1 MPYSRDMSTDTVSSP
16 RVAVIVPCYN
26 EAVAIAQV
34 VRGFKRSLPSAQV
47 WVFDNNSSDGTAAVA
62 REAGAQVRS
71 VTLQGKGHVV
81 RRMFADVE
89 ADVYVMVDGD
99 ATYDAQAAPALIR
112 LLCEQGLDMVVGARR
127 HEDPAAYRA
136 GHTWGNRMLT
146 DCVAWLFGR
155 ACSDMLSGYRVFSR
169 RFVKSFPALSAGFE
183 TETELTVHALGLRM
197 PMAEMETLYRAR
209 PEGSFSKLSTFR
221 DGWRILRTVGLL
233 MRTERPLAFFGAAA
247 LAPLLLA
254 LGLGAPLVATYWQ
267 TGQVPRFPTAILSTG
282 LVLLSML
289 SLVCG
294 LVLDTVSRARRETK
308 HLAYLAVPASP
319 SV

>member
-1 MPYSRDMSTDTVSSP
+1 MPYSRTMSTDIISSP

-99 ATYDAQAAPALIR
+99 ATYDAEAAPALIR

-169 RFVKSFPALSAGFE
+169 RFAKSFPALSAGFE
-183 TETELTVHALGLRM
+183 TETELTVHALGLRL

-233 MRTERPLAFFGAAA
+233 MRTERPLAFFGGAA
-247 LAPLLLA
+247 LALLLLA
-254 LGLGAPLVATYWQ
+254 LGLGAPLVATYWE

-308 HLAYLAVPASP
+308 HLAYLAVPAST
-319 SV
+319 SA

>member
-1 MPYSRDMSTDTVSSP
+1 MSHTVPPP
-16 RVAVIVPCYN
+16 RIAVIVPCYN

-34 VRGFKRSLPSAQV
+34 VRGFRRSLPSAQV

-62 REAGAQVRS
+62 REAGAQVRP
-71 VTLQGKGHVV
+71 VALQGKGHVV

-99 ATYDAQAAPALIR
+99 ATYDADAAPALVR
-112 LLCEQGLDMVVGARR
+112 LLCDQGLDMVVGARR

-197 PMAEMETLYRAR
+197 PMAEMETAYRAR
-209 PEGSFSKLSTFR
+209 PEGSFSKLSTLC

-247 LAPLLLA
+247 LALLALA
-254 LGLGAPLVATYWQ
+254 LGLGAPLVATYWE

-282 LVLLSML
+282 LVMLSML

-308 HLAYLAVPASP
+308 HLAYLAVPAST
-319 SV
+319 SA

>member
-1 MPYSRDMSTDTVSSP
+1 MSSSSILSP
-16 RVAVIVPCYN
+16 RIAVIVPCYN

-34 VRGFKRSLPSAQV
+34 VHGFRRSLPSAQV
-47 WVFDNNSSDGTAAVA
+47 WVFDNNSTDGTAAVA

-89 ADVYVMVDGD
+89 ADIYVMVDGD
-99 ATYDAQAAPALIR
+99 ATYDADAAPGLIS
-112 LLCEQGLDMVVGARR
+112 LLCDQGLDMVVGARR
-127 HEDPAAYRA
+127 HEDPAAYRS
-136 GHTWGNRMLT
+136 GHTWGNRVLT
-146 DCVAWLFGR
+146 GCVSRLFGR

-169 RFVKSFPALSAGFE
+169 RFVKSFPAMSAGFE
-183 TETELTVHALGLRM
+183 TETELTVHALGLSM
-197 PMAEMETLYRAR
+197 PMAEVQTLYRAR

-247 LAPLLLA
+247 LALLALA
-254 LGLGAPLVATYWQ
+254 LGLGGPLVATYWE

-294 LVLDTVSRARRETK
+294 LVLDTVSRARREAK
-308 HLAYLAVPASP
+308 HLAYLAVPAST
-319 SV
+319 SA